1 MINKTTKTTVLYNE
15 LNEEDRKKYFDY
27 TRDKYINHIDT
38 FYYAVHLDVKQ
49 WGINSNEQEV
59 VNLFHMLKYFKEICN
74 ADKKPV
80 EVFPDLYMSPFK
92 HFSIYSY
99 NLGIKD
105 KFDIF
110 IADYLP
116 NKDTPPVFVQLRS
129 ASLWQDGTYNAFEQ
143 SYKAVKE
150 FFEAFEIKIIKC
162 VENRIDYA
170 YHTNYIQDIANF
182 FPMKKV
188 GQMQVSNFNQGNTHF
203 YIYDEETFTDYFT
216 LGRRTSN
223 NIFFR
228 VYDKTKEVIEMGY
241 KHFFIP
247 IWLEHGLI
255 NQFDYEVLTN
265 CAKMGNNWH
274 NIDRCRALFYLE
286 HGSDETIKQKI
297 NNLFAGGEDVPA
309 TEFSKIIKGVVPKVT
324 TICNLEFQVKRKFF
338 SRLQEICVLTKEEQK
353 KEKIKLV
360 EYLKEKGVL
369 KNQLDSV
376 TMYIYNI
383 LGQSKSITNYITQ
396 NTLRFVKYKSKKDL
410 EIPRHQRET
419 ADFWKRLQSCEPL
432 ELSPISRDYCRKY
445 QTDIDKEMIL
455 KGTISKMAV
464 YSAYFSFDASDPWG
478 ADDVSSDVLNHLNDN
493 DLAEK
498 FLNKSTQKRK
508 ELRKYYNL
516 P

>member
-1 MINKTTKTTVLYNE
+1 MIIKTTKNTLLYNE
-15 LNEEDRKKYFDY
+15 MSEKDRKNYFELSHK
-27 TRDKYINHIDT
+27 KYISYIDT
-38 FYYAVHLDVKQ
+38 FYYAVYLDVKQ
-49 WGINSNEQEV
+49 WGENSSEMEV
-59 VNLFHMLKYFKEICN
+59 VNLFNVLKSFKELCKAN
-74 ADKKPV
+74 KKAV

-110 IADYLP
+110 ISDYLP
-116 NKDTPPVFVQLRS
+116 NEDTPPVFVQLRS
-129 ASLWQDGTYNAFEQ
+129 ASLWQDGTYDAFEQ
-143 SYKAVKE
+143 SYKVVKE
-150 FFEAFEIKIIKC
+150 FFEAFEIKIAKC

-182 FPMKKV
+182 FPVKKV

-203 YIYDEETFTDYFT
+203 YIYNEETFTDYFT

-228 VYDKTKEVIEMGY
+228 TYDKTKEVIEMGY

-247 IWLEHGLI
+247 IWFENGLI

-274 NIDRCRALFYLE
+274 NIDKCRALFYFE
-286 HGSDETIKQKI
+286 HGSDETLKQKI

-309 TEFSKIIKGVVPKVT
+309 NEFSKLIKGVVPKVT

-338 SRLQEICVLTKEEQK
+338 SRLKEISVSQSEEQK
-353 KEKIKLV
+353 QKEQDFF
-360 EYLKEKGVL
+360 
-369 KNQLDSV
+369 KNCDSIRG
-376 TMYIYNI
+376 YIYNL
-383 LGQSKSITNYITQ
+383 LGQSKSITDYITQ
-396 NTLRFVKYKSKKDL
+396 NTLRFVRYKSKKDL

-445 QTDIDKEMIL
+445 QIDIDKEMIL
-455 KGTISKMAV
+455 KGTLSKVAV
-464 YSAYFSFDASDPWG
+464 YSAYFSFDESDPWG
-478 ADDVSSDVLNHLNDN
+478 VGEACSDFLNHMNDN
-493 DLAEK
+493 DLCRVFVDKALK
-498 FLNKSTQKRK
+498 KRK

-516 P
+516 GE